1 MVKDNTTSDVWS
13 ERLASGWIY
22 WPACLVGLALVS
34 LAVLGPEAERNLDVK
49 LQGAAMEAE
58 VKALTETRDREVAV
72 ERALKDD
79 PMIIE
84 RVVRHELG
92 LVRPGEIRLPQRVN
106 PQAVLKDAAAP
117 EPDVSLALLTLALF
131 GDTKLQFLAMVIG
144 ATLLASAI
152 LFSLPGKKTVQSSK

>member
-1 MVKDNTTSDVWS
+1 MTKPDAWT

-22 WPACLVGLALVS
+22 WPACLMGLALVS

-49 LQGAAMEAE
+49 LQGAAMQAE
-58 VKALTETRDREVAV
+58 VQALTETRDRAAAV
-72 ERALKDD
+72 EQALQDD

-106 PQAVLKDAAAP
+106 PQAVLNDAAAP
-117 EPDVSLALLTLALF
+117 RPDVSIALLALALF
-131 GDTKLQFLAMVIG
+131 GDVKLQFLAMVIG

-152 LFSLPGKKTVQSSK
+152 LFSLPGKKAVQSSR

>member
-1 MVKDNTTSDVWS
+1 MTKPDVWS

-22 WPACLVGLALVS
+22 WPACFVGLALVS

-49 LQGAAMEAE
+49 RQCAAMQAE
-58 VKALTETRDREVAV
+58 VQALTETRDREVAV

-117 EPDVSLALLTLALF
+117 EPDVSPALLALALF

-152 LFSLPGKKTVQSSK
+152 LFSLPGKKAVQSSK

>member
-1 MVKDNTTSDVWS
+1 MTKPDVWS
-13 ERLASGWIY
+13 DRLASGWIY

-49 LQGAAMEAE
+49 LQGAAMQAE
-58 VKALTETRDREVAV
+58 VQGLTETRDREVAV
-72 ERALKDD
+72 ERALQDD

-106 PQAVLKDAAAP
+106 PQAVLNDAAAP
-117 EPDVSLALLTLALF
+117 RPDVSPALLALALF

-152 LFSLPGKKTVQSSK
+152 LFSLPGKQAVQSSK

>member
-1 MVKDNTTSDVWS
+1 MTKPDVWS

-22 WPACLVGLALVS
+22 WPACLLGLALVS

-49 LQGAAMEAE
+49 LQGAAMQAE
-58 VKALTETRDREVAV
+58 VQALTETRDREVAV
-72 ERALKDD
+72 EQALKDD

-106 PQAVLKDAAAP
+106 PQAVHAAAP
-117 EPDVSLALLTLALF
+117 RPDVSPALLALALF
-131 GDTKLQFLAMVIG
+131 GDAKLQFLAMVIG

>member
-1 MVKDNTTSDVWS
+1 MTKPDAWS

-49 LQGAAMEAE
+49 LQGAAMQAE
-58 VKALTETRDREVAV
+58 VQALTETRDREVAV
-72 ERALKDD
+72 EQALKDD

-106 PQAVLKDAAAP
+106 PQAGLKDAAAP
-117 EPDVSLALLTLALF
+117 RPDVSPALLALALF

-152 LFSLPGKKTVQSSK
+152 LFSLPGKKAVQSSK

>member
-1 MVKDNTTSDVWS
+1 MTKPDAWT

-22 WPACLVGLALVS
+22 WPACLMGLALVS

-49 LQGAAMEAE
+49 LQGAAMQAE
-58 VKALTETRDREVAV
+58 IQALTETRDREAAV
-72 ERALKDD
+72 EQALKDD

-92 LVRPGEIRLPQRVN
+92 LVRPGEIRLPQKVN
-106 PQAVLKDAAAP
+106 PKTVLNDAAAP
-117 EPDVSLALLTLALF
+117 RPDVSIALLALALF
-131 GDTKLQFLAMVIG
+131 GDAKLQFLAMVIG

-152 LFSLPGKKTVQSSK
+152 LFSLPGKKTVQGSK

>member
-1 MVKDNTTSDVWS
+1 MVKDNTTPDVWS

-49 LQGAAMEAE
+49 RQCAAMEAE
-58 VKALTETRDREVAV
+58 VQALTETRDREVAV
-72 ERALKDD
+72 EQALKND

-106 PQAVLKDAAAP
+106 PQAALKDAAAP
-117 EPDVSLALLTLALF
+117 RPDVSIALLALALF

-144 ATLLASAI
+144 STLLASAI